1 MSINYD
7 IIMGDNNNIPQ
18 RLGIKIRCLRKLQ
31 KIAQMKLAEK
41 ANLNFNFI
49 GQIERAETNPSLQ
62 TLISIANALD
72 VEIKELFN
80 FTF

>member
-1 MSINYD
+1 
-7 IIMGDNNNIPQ
+7 
-18 RLGIKIRCLRKLQ
+18 
-31 KIAQMKLAEK
+31 MKLAEK